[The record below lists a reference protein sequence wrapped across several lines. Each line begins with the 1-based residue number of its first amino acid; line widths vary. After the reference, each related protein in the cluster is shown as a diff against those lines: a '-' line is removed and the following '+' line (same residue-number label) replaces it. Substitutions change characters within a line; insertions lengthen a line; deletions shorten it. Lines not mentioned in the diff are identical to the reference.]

1 MQPTLGEATL
11 VIQDLVWPVALLG
24 ILRVSFTCLHVP
36 KVIIDLVK
44 KYTNFLKKGT
54 YFVHVKM
61 IHFIF
66 ILKSKM
72 EIRVFEL

>member
-11 VIQDLVWPVALLG
+11 VIQDLAWPVALLG

-44 KYTNFLKKGT
+44 KYTNFFKKGT

-61 IHFIF
+61 IPFF
-66 ILKSKM
+66 SKTKM

>member
-11 VIQDLVWPVALLG
+11 VIQDLAWPVALLG

-44 KYTNFLKKGT
+44 KIY
-54 YFVHVKM
+54 
-61 IHFIF
+61 
-66 ILKSKM
+66 
-72 EIRVFEL
+72 